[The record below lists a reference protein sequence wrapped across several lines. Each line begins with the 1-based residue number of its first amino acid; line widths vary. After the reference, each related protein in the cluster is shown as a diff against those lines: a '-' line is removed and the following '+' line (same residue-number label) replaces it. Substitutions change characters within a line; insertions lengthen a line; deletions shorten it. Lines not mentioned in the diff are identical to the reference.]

1 MNGSCAGGTGSFI
14 DQMATLLNITVPELD
29 ALAAKHEKIYSIAS
43 RCGVFAKSDIQP
55 LLNQGARKEDIA
67 ASILQA
73 VVDQTVAGLAQGRKI
88 TGKVMFLGGPL
99 FFINSLRDRF
109 VKTLKLD
116 DGHAIFPENGDC
128 FVAVGAAIYAGS
140 MHPRRFEDVVGL
152 LENAKNQ
159 TGMTRTLP
167 PLFASKAEYAE
178 QITPNKEYKLKYT
191 IDKEENLSTLGACYQ
206 DVVGRAC
213 FYNRAVAKFSG
224 IYTTYI
230 GSFAFP
236 FDNSLTAPGRYLM
249 IFGNVETIGKAS
261 PVEGLVF
268 NAPQIEYRIEILDN
282 NTLCIVIERPCIENG
297 ATIQGLVRSTLIREE
312 KTDNN

>member
-1 MNGSCAGGTGSFI
+1 MRNLFMRNLSKIAFLPNVLFLMSTMFCSTVSAQDKASFELTG
-14 DQMATLLNITVPELD
+14 
-29 ALAAKHEKIYSIAS
+29 
-43 RCGVFAKSDIQP
+43 CW
-55 LLNQGARKEDIA
+55 
-67 ASILQA
+67 
-73 VVDQTVAGLAQGRKI
+73 
-88 TGKVMFLGGPL
+88 L
-99 FFINSLRDRF
+99 F
-109 VKTLKLD
+109 K
-116 DGHAIFPENGDC
+116 
-128 FVAVGAAIYAGS
+128 
-140 MHPRRFEDVVGL
+140 
-152 LENAKNQ
+152 
-159 TGMTRTLP
+159 
-167 PLFASKAEYAE
+167 KAEYAE

-230 GSFAFP
+230 GSFEFP